1 MFECYLLWINVY
13 SWWSNKWIPD
23 SPNWLLE
30 HGRIME
36 AKSVLIESTKINKNT
51 FLQNDIDLQLKTAS
65 QAEMDKVS
73 EGWWMIWKEK
83 TAIKNLLRVHL
94 AWSIFIVV
102 YYGMLLNIRAFGR
115 DHLTMNTII
124 AGACEMIGTF
134 GGLYLIICSNKKWFW
149 CGLLNIAGGLIAY
162 IAWIIPTNK

>member
-1 MFECYLLWINVY
+1 
-13 SWWSNKWIPD
+13 
-23 SPNWLLE
+23 
-30 HGRIME
+30 ME

-124 AGACEMIGTF
+124 AGMISSILF
-134 GGLYLIICSNKKWFW
+134 NVKILIYII
-149 CGLLNIAGGLIAY
+149 LLL
-162 IAWIIPTNK
+162 